1 VSDASGAGDPA
12 PVATATKSESGPRP
26 DPVDWPT
33 AQRVARLVAGR
44 DQIASS
50 YLGASLARDFES
62 VTTEAEDLVA
72 EFTGLRAPGRARA
85 AVLDRGGWVDANI
98 SSMRQMLAPLT
109 ERLGERLALSPVA
122 PIGRKVAGA
131 EVGSLL
137 GYLAQR
143 VLGQYD
149 LLVPESDA
157 DSGSGAADADAVY
170 YVGPNILGLEK
181 RFAFRPLDFRRW
193 IAIHEVTHRA
203 QFTGVPWMKEYFLS
217 LVQGSM
223 AIVDPDPAVLLR
235 AIGRAADALRAGKNP
250 LDEGG
255 LVGLFAS
262 PEQQEILGRV
272 QALMSLLEGHGNYVM
287 NELGERH
294 VQGADRMA
302 RVLHTRRQQK
312 GIAGQLQKLLGI
324 EMKMRQYE
332 VGERFVRGVDTA
344 AGISALDAAWRDPA
358 SLPTVPELED
368 PEAWLARVSAT
379 PAAHG
384 AVAG

>member
-1 VSDASGAGDPA
+1 VTDDGAVSTPPVVASVRVG
-12 PVATATKSESGPRP
+12 SRP

-33 AQRVARLVAGR
+33 ATRVARLVAGR

-50 YLGASLARDFES
+50 YLGASLARDFAA

-72 EFTGLRAPGRARA
+72 DFTGLRAPGRAHA
-85 AVLDRGGWVDANI
+85 QLLDRGGWVEANVA
-98 SSMRQMLAPLT
+98 SMRTMLAPLT
-109 ERLGERLALSPVA
+109 ERLGERLAQSPIA
-122 PIGRKVAGA
+122 PVGRRVAGV

-137 GYLAQR
+137 GYLSQR

-149 LLVPESDA
+149 LLVP
-157 DSGSGAADADAVY
+157 DSEGQAADTDAVY

-203 QFTGVPWMKEYFLS
+203 QFTGVPWMKDYFLS
-217 LVQGSM
+217 LVQGSLS
-223 AIVDPDPAVLLR
+223 IVDPDPAVLLR
-235 AIGRAADALRAGKNP
+235 AIGRIADAVKAGKNP

-262 PEQQEILGRV
+262 PEQQVILERV

-287 NELGERH
+287 NVLGERH

-302 RVLHTRRQQK
+302 RVLHARRQQK
-312 GIAGQLQKLLGI
+312 GISGQMQKLLGI

-332 VGERFVRGVDTA
+332 VGERFVRGVERI
-344 AGISALDAAWRDPA
+344 AGIAALDAAWRDAA
-358 SLPTVPELED
+358 SLPTVPELDD
-368 PEAWLARVSAT
+368 PEAWLTRVASTRAAT
-379 PAAHG
+379 G
-384 AVAG
+384 

>member
-1 VSDASGAGDPA
+1 M
-12 PVATATKSESGPRP
+12 
-26 DPVDWPT
+26 
-33 AQRVARLVAGR
+33 RVARMVAGR
-44 DQIASS
+44 DLIAAS
-50 YLGASLARDFES
+50 YLGDSLTRDFES

-72 EFTGLRAPGRARA
+72 DFTGLRAPGRAKA
-85 AVLDRGGWVDANI
+85 AVLDRAGWVDANVA
-98 SSMRQMLAPLT
+98 SMRIMLAPLT
-109 ERLGERLALSPVA
+109 EKLGERLAQSPAA
-122 PIGRKVAGA
+122 PIGRRVAGI

-149 LLVPESDA
+149 LLVP
-157 DSGSGAADADAVY
+157 DSEPGAPDADAVY
-170 YVGPNILGLEK
+170 YVGPNVLGLEK

-203 QFTGVPWMKEYFLS
+203 QFTGVPWMREYFLS
-217 LVQGSM
+217 LVEGSLS
-223 AIVDPDPAVLLR
+223 IVDPDPAVLFR
-235 AIGRAADALRAGKNP
+235 AIGRAADAVRAGKNP

-287 NELGERH
+287 NELGRRH
-294 VQGADRMA
+294 VNGADRMA
-302 RVLHTRRQQK
+302 RVLHSRRQQK
-312 GIAGQLQKLLGI
+312 GIGGQVQKLLGI

-332 VGERFVRGVDTA
+332 VGERFVRGVERE
-344 AGISALDAAWRDPA
+344 AGIAALDAAWRGPE
-358 SLPTVPELED
+358 SLPTVPELDD
-368 PEAWLARVSAT
+368 PSAWLARVSAT
-379 PAAHG
+379 SAAHG

>member
-1 VSDASGAGDPA
+1 MSDAGAPDSA
-12 PVATATKSESGPRP
+12 P

-33 AQRVARLVAGR
+33 AVRVARLVAGR

-62 VTTEAEDLVA
+62 VTSEAEDLVA
-72 EFTGLRAPGRARA
+72 DFTGLRAPGRAHA
-85 AVLDRGGWVDANI
+85 KVLDRAGWVEANVG
-98 SSMRQMLAPLT
+98 SMRTMLAPLT
-109 ERLGERLALSPVA
+109 ERLGERLAQSPVA
-122 PIGRKVAGA
+122 PIGRRIAGV
-131 EVGSLL
+131 EIGSLL

-149 LLVPESDA
+149 LLVP
-157 DSGSGAADADAVY
+157 DSEPGAPDADAVY

-203 QFTGVPWMKEYFLS
+203 QFTGVPWMRDYFLS
-217 LVQGSM
+217 LVQSSLS
-223 AIVDPDPAVLLR
+223 IVDPDPAVLLR
-235 AIGRAADALRAGKNP
+235 AIGRAADALRAGRNP

-262 PEQQEILGRV
+262 PEQQEILGQV

-287 NELGERH
+287 NELGSQH
-294 VQGADRMA
+294 VNGADRMA
-302 RVLHTRRQQK
+302 RVLHSRRQQR
-312 GIAGQLQKLLGI
+312 GIGGQIQKLLGI
-324 EMKMRQYE
+324 EMKLRQYE
-332 VGERFVRGVDTA
+332 VGERFVRGVESA
-344 AGISALDAAWRDPA
+344 AGIAALDAAWRDPS
-358 SLPTVPELED
+358 SLPTVVELDD
-368 PEAWLARVSAT
+368 PRAWLARVAAT
-379 PAAHG
+379 PAAAHG

>member
-1 VSDASGAGDPA
+1 M
-12 PVATATKSESGPRP
+12 
-26 DPVDWPT
+26 
-33 AQRVARLVAGR
+33 RVARLVAGR
-44 DQIASS
+44 DPIAAS
-50 YLGASLARDFES
+50 YLGDSLTRDFES

-72 EFTGLRAPGRARA
+72 DFTGLRAPGRAKA
-85 AVLDRGGWVDANI
+85 AVLDRAAWVDANVA
-98 SSMRQMLAPLT
+98 SMRTMLAPLT
-109 ERLGERLALSPVA
+109 DKLGERLAQSPAA
-122 PIGRKVAGA
+122 PIGRRVAGV

-149 LLVPESDA
+149 LLVP
-157 DSGSGAADADAVY
+157 DSEPGAPDADAVY
-170 YVGPNILGLEK
+170 YVGPNVLGLEK

-203 QFTGVPWMKEYFLS
+203 QFTGVPWMREYFLS
-217 LVQGSM
+217 LVEGSLS
-223 AIVDPDPAVLLR
+223 IVDPDPAVLFR
-235 AIGRAADALRAGKNP
+235 AIGRAADAVRAGKNP

-262 PEQQEILGRV
+262 PEQQRILGQV

-287 NELGERH
+287 NELGSRH
-294 VQGADRMA
+294 VNGAERMA
-302 RVLHTRRQQK
+302 RVLHSRRQQK
-312 GIAGQLQKLLGI
+312 GIGGQIQKLLGI

-332 VGERFVRGVDTA
+332 VGEQFVRGVERE
-344 AGISALDAAWRDPA
+344 AGIAALDAAWRGPE
-358 SLPTVPELED
+358 SLPTVPELDD
-368 PEAWLARVSAT
+368 PSAWLARVSAT

>member
-1 VSDASGAGDPA
+1 MTDDGAVSTPPVVASVRVG
-12 PVATATKSESGPRP
+12 SRP

-33 AQRVARLVAGR
+33 ATRVARLVAGR

-50 YLGASLARDFES
+50 YLGASLARDFAA

-72 EFTGLRAPGRARA
+72 DFTGLRAPGRAHA
-85 AVLDRGGWVDANI
+85 QLLDRGGWVEANVA
-98 SSMRQMLAPLT
+98 SMRTMLAPLT
-109 ERLGERLALSPVA
+109 ERLGERLAQSPIA
-122 PIGRKVAGA
+122 PVGRRVAGV

-137 GYLAQR
+137 GYLSQR

-149 LLVPESDA
+149 LLVP
-157 DSGSGAADADAVY
+157 DSEGQAADTDAVY

-203 QFTGVPWMKEYFLS
+203 QFTGVPWMKDYFLS
-217 LVQGSM
+217 LVQGSLS
-223 AIVDPDPAVLLR
+223 IVDPDPAVLLR
-235 AIGRAADALRAGKNP
+235 AIGRIADAVKAGKNP

-262 PEQQEILGRV
+262 PEQQVILERV

-287 NELGERH
+287 NVLGERH

-302 RVLHTRRQQK
+302 RVLHARRQQK
-312 GIAGQLQKLLGI
+312 GISGQMQKLLGI

-332 VGERFVRGVDTA
+332 VGERFVRGVERI
-344 AGISALDAAWRDPA
+344 AGIAALDAAWRDAA
-358 SLPTVPELED
+358 SLPTVPELDD
-368 PEAWLARVSAT
+368 PEAWLTRVASTRAAT
-379 PAAHG
+379 G
-384 AVAG
+384 

>member
-1 VSDASGAGDPA
+1 VLDDAAPRSDAA
-12 PVATATKSESGPRP
+12 PRP

-33 AQRVARLVAGR
+33 AKRVARIVAGR
-44 DQIASS
+44 DLIATS

-72 EFTGLRAPGRARA
+72 DFTGLRAPGRAHA
-85 AVLDRGGWVDANI
+85 AVLDRAGWVDANI
-98 SSMRQMLAPLT
+98 TSMQRMLAPLT
-109 ERLGERLALSPVA
+109 ERLGERLAQSPIA
-122 PIGRKVAGA
+122 PLGRRVAGA

-149 LLVPESDA
+149 LLVPDA
-157 DSGSGAADADAVY
+157 EAGATDGDAVY
-170 YVGPNILGLEK
+170 YVGPNVLSLEK

-203 QFTGVPWMKEYFLS
+203 QFMGVPWMRDYFLS
-217 LVQGSM
+217 LVQGSLS
-223 AIVDPDPAVLLR
+223 IVDPDPTVLLR
-235 AIGRAADALRAGKNP
+235 AIGRAADALRAGRNP
-250 LDEGG
+250 LDDGG

-262 PEQQEILGRV
+262 PEQQEILGQV

-287 NELGERH
+287 NELGQRH
-294 VQGADRMA
+294 VNGAERMA
-302 RVLHTRRQQK
+302 RVLHTRRQQR
-312 GIAGQLQKLLGI
+312 GVGGQIQKLLGI

-332 VGERFVRGVDTA
+332 VGERFVRAVEKA
-344 AGISALDAAWRDPA
+344 AGISALDAAWRDA
-358 SLPTVPELED
+358 SSLPTVAELDE
-368 PEAWLARVSAT
+368 PEAWLARVSAR

-384 AVAG
+384 AIAG

>member
-1 VSDASGAGDPA
+1 V
-12 PVATATKSESGPRP
+12 VTATKSEGGPRP

-44 DQIASS
+44 DQISSS
-50 YLGASLARDFES
+50 YLGASLARDFEA

-72 EFTGLRAPGRARA
+72 DFTGLRAPGRAHA

-149 LLVPESDA
+149 LLVPESDTP
-157 DSGSGAADADAVY
+157 SGSGAADTDAVY

-203 QFTGVPWMKEYFLS
+203 QFTGVPWMKDYFLS

-262 PEQQEILGRV
+262 TEQQEILGRV

-312 GIAGQLQKLLGI
+312 GIAGQIQKLLGI

-332 VGERFVRGVDTA
+332 VGERFVRGVETA
-344 AGISALDAAWRDPA
+344 AGIAALDAAWRDPS

-379 PAAHG
+379 PAAH
-384 AVAG
+384 VAG

>member
-1 VSDASGAGDPA
+1 
-12 PVATATKSESGPRP
+12 
-26 DPVDWPT
+26 
-33 AQRVARLVAGR
+33 
-44 DQIASS
+44 
-50 YLGASLARDFES
+50 
-62 VTTEAEDLVA
+62 
-72 EFTGLRAPGRARA
+72 
-85 AVLDRGGWVDANI
+85 VLDRAGWVDANVA
-98 SSMRQMLAPLT
+98 SMRKMLEPLT
-109 ERLGERLALSPVA
+109 ERLGERLAQSPIA

-149 LLVPESDA
+149 LLVPDTEP
-157 DSGSGAADADAVY
+157 GAPDGDAVY

-203 QFTGVPWMKEYFLS
+203 QFTGVPWMRDYFLS

-223 AIVDPDPAVLLR
+223 SIVDPDPTVLLR

-250 LDEGG
+250 LDDGG

-262 PEQQEILGRV
+262 EEQQEILGRV
-272 QALMSLLEGHGNYVM
+272 QALMSLLEGHGNFVM

-294 VQGADRMA
+294 VHGADRMA
-302 RVLHTRRQQK
+302 RVLHSRRQQK
-312 GIAGQLQKLLGI
+312 GIGGQIQKLLGI

-332 VGERFVRGVDTA
+332 VGERFVRGVERA
-344 AGISALDAAWRDPA
+344 AGIAALDAAWRDPS
-358 SLPTVPELED
+358 SLPTVAELED
-368 PEAWLARVSAT
+368 PEAWLARVTAR

>member
-1 VSDASGAGDPA
+1 MRVGS
-12 PVATATKSESGPRP
+12 RP

-33 AQRVARLVAGR
+33 ATRVARLVAGR

-50 YLGASLARDFES
+50 YLGASLARDFAA

-72 EFTGLRAPGRARA
+72 DFTGLRAPGRAHA
-85 AVLDRGGWVDANI
+85 QLLDRGGWVEANVA
-98 SSMRQMLAPLT
+98 SMRTMLAPLT
-109 ERLGERLALSPVA
+109 ERLGERLAQSPIA
-122 PIGRKVAGA
+122 PVGRRVAGV

-137 GYLAQR
+137 GYLSQR

-149 LLVPESDA
+149 LLVP
-157 DSGSGAADADAVY
+157 DSEGQAADTDAVY

-203 QFTGVPWMKEYFLS
+203 QFTGVPWMKDYFLS
-217 LVQGSM
+217 LVQGSLS
-223 AIVDPDPAVLLR
+223 IVDPDPAVLLR
-235 AIGRAADALRAGKNP
+235 AIGRIADAVKAGKNP

-262 PEQQEILGRV
+262 PEQQVILERV

-287 NELGERH
+287 NVLGERH

-302 RVLHTRRQQK
+302 RVLHARRQQK
-312 GIAGQLQKLLGI
+312 GISGQMQKLLGI

-332 VGERFVRGVDTA
+332 VGERFVRGVERI
-344 AGISALDAAWRDPA
+344 AGIAALDAAWRDAA
-358 SLPTVPELED
+358 SLPTVPELDD
-368 PEAWLARVSAT
+368 PEAWLTRVASTRAAT
-379 PAAHG
+379 G
-384 AVAG
+384 

>member
-1 VSDASGAGDPA
+1 VSDEPGAPEA
-12 PVATATKSESGPRP
+12 APRP

-33 AQRVARLVAGR
+33 AMRVARMVAGR
-44 DQIASS
+44 DLIASS
-50 YLGASLARDFES
+50 YLGASLTRDFES

-72 EFTGLRAPGRARA
+72 DFTGLRAPGRARA
-85 AVLDRGGWVDANI
+85 AVLDRGGWVEANLA
-98 SSMRQMLAPLT
+98 SMRQMLAPLT
-109 ERLGERLALSPVA
+109 ARLGERMAQSPVA
-122 PIGRKVAGA
+122 PIGRRIAGV

-149 LLVPESDA
+149 LLVP
-157 DSGSGAADADAVY
+157 DSEPGGPDGDAVY
-170 YVGPNILGLEK
+170 YVGPNVLVLEK

-203 QFTGVPWMKEYFLS
+203 QFTGVPWMRDYFLS
-217 LVQGSM
+217 LVEGSM
-223 AIVDPDPAVLLR
+223 SIVDPDPAVLLR
-235 AIGRAADALRAGKNP
+235 AIGRAADAVRAGRNP

-262 PEQQEILGRV
+262 PEQQEILARV

-287 NELGERH
+287 NELGRAH
-294 VQGADRMA
+294 VNGADRMA
-302 RVLHTRRQQK
+302 RVLHSRRQQK
-312 GIAGQLQKLLGI
+312 GIGGQIQKLLGI

-332 VGERFVRGVDTA
+332 VGERFVRGVESA

-358 SLPTVPELED
+358 SLPTVVELDD
-368 PEAWLARVSAT
+368 PGAWLARVSAT
-379 PAAHG
+379 PAAAHG